1 MKKKFITYLLSIL
14 AILVLLAAVA
24 GLNMAVWRQNEAAS
38 QKTSQQ
44 SKLNVAV
51 VNEDQPIVSADGV
64 RYSLGDSYIKTIE
77 RDDSQNW
84 FVVSRGTADSGLK
97 SGKYQ
102 LAVTIP
108 SDFSK
113 KILDINNV
121 NVDQVKV
128 KYEVN
133 GNGNQQ
139 LETEAAKLGK
149 DIVADL
155 NSQLVDMY
163 MASILSNLYTAQ
175 QNIQAITEE
184 QSDNVGIYRTNLLGA
199 ATALQNGFPIL
210 VSASD
215 SSLTANEALVQTL
228 RSSAELFG
236 TLDNSQQS
244 FNGNLNTL
252 VEQRAQDQISY
263 GEFVTAL
270 MEMNREVLSGQI
282 TTLLAALQ
290 TTQGD
295 LSSQIQA
302 ASDALPA
309 NGAAVAAPA
318 SGVSVTSLDEAI
330 ASLKEAL
337 ATEQNNIDGAKNQI
351 SSFVES
357 YLKTTYKE
365 NIADLTLFDLLEPAE
380 MTDDLTSAISDLPAV
395 DSTGISDLISD
406 MTVLDGNAADS
417 VQAFNIGQAAV
428 YNPSAT
434 GTATL
439 RQELTDAKKELEDR
453 KNDYETV
460 TVNQTSSLSAKV
472 SIAVPSHI
480 TLNSWSLN
488 GENKGTAIQDVEV
501 DLSDSGNSFSF
512 DYTYN
517 DNIPSDTS
525 ESIQIVINGISVAS
539 LATEEEAYRK
549 AEAAYARKVEEI
561 NGKYGKVN
569 TLMAVFGQNAK
580 DLMTNLLTDAISAN
594 LSGISDSG
602 LQQKIK
608 DLETQRDSLANQIA
622 DVQKTNE
629 DVTTNIS
636 SQLQALS
643 DLQNQ
648 VNNVSSLQS
657 STSEKLSAS
666 DSSLTALSSELQ
678 SLLTATASAKSS
690 SESNVTEADQVR
702 TIFSSFNQ
710 SVETAQGDSQKL
722 SKDAEDL
729 MAAFNEELEDSG
741 DFVEAFVKVLNN
753 AYSDGVANDVLLKF
767 LSNPVTEN
775 SSSVKASVNVY
786 RPFTWILLLEVVT
799 LFMAYL
805 FANYNLIKKVK
816 DKFTSD
822 RLADTDI
829 VNAGILSLL
838 AAGIGI
844 LLGVLSGRQLGVG
857 AEFFPSWVLLVTL
870 FSFLLTQGQYFL
882 LKNLKAAGMGLSLFM
897 IISFVYLSNA
907 IGTTASLSRSLA
919 VLKRINPL
927 SLLEG
932 YLSAYFDGSA
942 VGLAAFLLLIA
953 AVLALTAVNVFF
965 SWSFNI
971 RRFSEA

>member
-1 MKKKFITYLLSIL
+1 MNKKFITYLLSIL
-14 AILVLLAAVA
+14 AVLALLAAAA
-24 GLNMAVWRQNEAAS
+24 GLNMAVWRQNETAN

-44 SKLNVAV
+44 SKLNVAI
-51 VNEDQPIVSADGV
+51 VNEDRAIMSTDGV
-64 RYSLGDSYIKTIE
+64 RYSLGESYIKTIE

-84 FVVSRGTADSGLK
+84 FVVSRGTADSGLR
-97 SGKYQ
+97 SGKYH

-113 KILDINNV
+113 KVLDINNV
-121 NVDQVKV
+121 NVDQVNV

-133 GNGNQQ
+133 ANGNQQ

-175 QNIQAITEE
+175 LNIQAITEE
-184 QSDNVGIYRTNLLGA
+184 QSSNVGVYRANLLGA

-210 VSASD
+210 VSSSG

-236 TLDNSQQS
+236 NLDTSQQS
-244 FNGNLNTL
+244 FNGNLNSL

-282 TTLLAALQ
+282 TTLLNTLQ
-290 TTQGD
+290 KVQGD

-309 NGAAVAAPA
+309 NGGAVTAPA
-318 SGVSVTSLDEAI
+318 SSVSVTSLDEAI

-337 ATEQNNIDGAKNQI
+337 ATEQTNISSAKNDI

-357 YLKTTYKE
+357 YLKTTYQKDT
-365 NIADLTLFDLLEPAE
+365 ADLTLFDLLKPAG
-380 MTDDLTSAISDLPAV
+380 MTDQLTSAIDNLPAA
-395 DSTGISDLISD
+395 DSTGINDLISD
-406 MTVLDGNAADS
+406 MTVLDGDAADS
-417 VQAFNIGQAAV
+417 VHAFNIGQAAV
-428 YNPSAT
+428 YNSTPT
-434 GTATL
+434 GNATL
-439 RQELTDAKKELEDR
+439 RQELTDAKKDLEDR

-460 TVNQTSSLSAKV
+460 SVSQTSSLSAKV
-472 SIAVPSHI
+472 SIVVPSHI

-488 GENKGTAIQDVEV
+488 GENKGTATQDVDV

-561 NGKYGKVN
+561 NGEYDKVN

-580 DLMTNLLTDAISAN
+580 DLMTKLLADAIDAN

-602 LQQKIK
+602 LQQKIQ
-608 DLETQRDSLANQIA
+608 DLERQRNSLASQIA
-622 DVQKTNE
+622 EVQKTNE
-629 DVTTNIS
+629 TVTTNIS
-636 SQLQALS
+636 DQLQALS

-648 VNNVSSLQS
+648 VNNVSTLQS
-657 STSEKLSAS
+657 SASEKLSAS
-666 DSSLTALSSELQ
+666 DSSLTSLSSELQ
-678 SLLTATASAKSS
+678 SLLSATANAKSS
-690 SESNVTEADQVR
+690 SDTNVTQADQVNSV
-702 TIFSSFNQ
+702 FASFNQ
-710 SVETAQGDSQKL
+710 SVESAQNDSQKL

-729 MAAFNEELEDSG
+729 MVAFNEELEESG

-767 LSNPVTEN
+767 LSNPVGES

-799 LFMAYL
+799 FFMAYL
-805 FANYNLIKKVK
+805 FANYNVIKKAK
-816 DKFTSD
+816 DKFTTD
-822 RLADTDI
+822 RLAHTDI
-829 VNAGILSLL
+829 LNVGILSLL
-838 AAGIGI
+838 AAAIGI
-844 LLGVLSGRQLGVG
+844 LLGILSGRQLGVS
-857 AEFFPSWVLLVTL
+857 AELLPSWVLLVAL

-882 LKNLKAAGMGLSLFM
+882 LKNLKAVGMGLILFM
-897 IISFVYLSNA
+897 MMSFVYLSNA
-907 IGTTASLSRSLA
+907 IGTTVGLSRILA
-919 VLKRINPL
+919 LLKRFNPL

-932 YLSAYFDGSA
+932 YLSAYFDSSA
-942 VGLAAFLLLIA
+942 AGLAVFLLLIA

-965 SWSFNI
+965 SWSFNL
-971 RRFSEA
+971 RKWSEA